1 MLSERVL
8 EAFVR
13 RVPMSEHLVAA
24 AWPDLSTEGKL
35 QVVQGVMDNTMGD
48 VPDWLLRLAMG
59 ERIAIVRY
67 WAANS
72 AYLRRPRDP
81 DAPVYEPLEKLFPGP
96 SEEESI

>member
-13 RVPMSEHLVAA
+13 RV
-24 AWPDLSTEGKL
+24 
-35 QVVQGVMDNTMGD
+35 
-48 VPDWLLRLAMG
+48 
-59 ERIAIVRY
+59 RY
-67 WAANS
+67 WGANS